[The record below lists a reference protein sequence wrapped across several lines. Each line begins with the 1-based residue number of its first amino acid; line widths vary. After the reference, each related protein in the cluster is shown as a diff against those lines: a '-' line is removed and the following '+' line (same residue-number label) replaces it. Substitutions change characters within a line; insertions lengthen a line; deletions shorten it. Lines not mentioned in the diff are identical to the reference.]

1 MLVSK
6 KVLLDVYGNRCM
18 LCKKEFDPIELQRH
32 HIIPRYEYKRKNE
45 EIDDTIANLSL
56 LCTEC
61 HRKIHKYDC
70 RDSEYII
77 FTISILESKV
87 EVVR

>member
-6 KVLLDVYGNRCM
+6 KVLVDVYGSRCM
-18 LCKKEFDPIELQRH
+18 LCKAQFEPTELERH
-32 HIIPRYEYKRKNE
+32 HIIPRYEYKRRKE

-56 LCTEC
+56 LCKDC
-61 HRKIHKYDC
+61 RRKIHVYDC
-70 RDSEYII
+70 KDSEYII
-77 FTISILESKV
+77 YTISILESKV